1 MIGGIGM
8 RTVVR
13 KVDKT
18 RAEWTVRRAMDYLK
32 QEKLVLDNAVQR
44 GFVWNKD
51 VVRMSEF
58 ILSLIFER
66 PIPPI
71 YVAKFGDVYSA
82 MDGKQRI
89 TTIQQFMNDEFT
101 LEGLETLEIYDD
113 ETGETE
119 DVDIN
124 TLTFSEL
131 EESLQ
136 DAIKDATL
144 TFIIINEPSDDEMC
158 EYFYYLNNGMPLNAI
173 TSTRAKA
180 KSRKEITELGA
191 HELFKNA
198 LTAKAFERYT
208 NEDIVVKSYAML
220 HMDNPSMETKI
231 IRPYMA
237 EIEITEAD
245 QKQLVEVFDRIMNMH
260 SKIEDNKIAKRLLT
274 RTHMISIVPIVWKSL
289 QDGLSD
295 QQMVEWFVEFFSGK
309 KSATVSST
317 YNNYAGSG
325 SARKD
330 AVRSRLEAI
339 QENYNK
345 FFSQMA
351 LAS

>member
-1 MIGGIGM
+1 M
-8 RTVVR
+8 RTIVR

-18 RAEWTVRRAMDYLK
+18 RAEWTARKTVDSLK
-32 QEKLVLDNAVQR
+32 QGKLVLDNAVQR

-89 TTIQQFMNDEFT
+89 TTIEKFMNDEFA

-113 ETGETE
+113 ETGEPE
-119 DVDIN
+119 EVDIN

-136 DAIKDATL
+136 NAIKDSAL
-144 TFIIINEPSDDEMC
+144 TVIIINEPSEDEMC
-158 EYFYYLNNGMPLNAI
+158 EFFYYLNNGVPLNAI

-180 KSRKEITELGA
+180 KSRKEITELGS

-220 HMDNPSMETKI
+220 HMESPSMETKV

-237 EIEITEAD
+237 EIDITD
-245 QKQLVEVFDRIMNMH
+245 TDKKQLVEVFDRIMNMH
-260 SKIEDNKIAKRLLT
+260 RKIEDNKIAKRLLT

-289 QDGLSD
+289 
-295 QQMVEWFVEFFSGK
+295 
-309 KSATVSST
+309 
-317 YNNYAGSG
+317 
-325 SARKD
+325 
-330 AVRSRLEAI
+330 
-339 QENYNK
+339 
-345 FFSQMA
+345 
-351 LAS
+351 

>member
-1 MIGGIGM
+1 M
-8 RTVVR
+8 RTIVR
-13 KVDKT
+13 KIDKT
-18 RAEWTVRRAMDYLK
+18 RAEWTARKTVDYLK
-32 QEKLVLDNAVQR
+32 QGKLVLDNAVQR

-71 YVAKFGDVYSA
+71 YVAKFGETYSA

-89 TTIQQFMNDEFT
+89 TTIQRFMNDEFA
-101 LEGLETLEIYDD
+101 LEGLETVEISDD
-113 ETGETE
+113 ESGETE
-119 DVDIN
+119 EVDIN

-136 DAIKDATL
+136 DAIKDSVL
-144 TFIIINEPSDDEMC
+144 TIIIINEPSDDEMC
-158 EYFYYLNNGMPLNAI
+158 EFFYYLNNGMPLNAI

-180 KSRKEITELGA
+180 KSRKEITELGS

-198 LTAKAFERYT
+198 LTTKAFERYT

-220 HMDNPSMETKI
+220 HMKEPSMETKV
-231 IRPYMA
+231 IRPLMA
-237 EIEITEAD
+237 EIDITEAD
-245 QKQLVEVFDRIMNMH
+245 KKQLTEIYDRILEMH
-260 SKIEDNKIAKRLLT
+260 GKIEDTKIAKRLLT

-295 QQMVEWFVEFFSGK
+295 KQMVEWFVEFFSGK
-309 KSATVSST
+309 KSATISST
-317 YNNYAGSG
+317 YNTYAGSG
-325 SARKD
+325 SARKE
-330 AVRSRLEAI
+330 AVRNRLQAVE
-339 QENYNK
+339 ENYNK
-345 FFSQMA
+345 FFAKVS

>member
-1 MIGGIGM
+1 MKTIA
-8 RTVVR
+8 R

-18 RAEWTVRRAMDYLK
+18 RAEWTTRKTVDYLK
-32 QEKLVLDNAVQR
+32 QGKLVLDNAVQR

-71 YVAKFGDVYSA
+71 YVAKFGETYSA

-89 TTIQQFMNDEFT
+89 TTIQKFMNDEFA
-101 LEGLETLEIYDD
+101 LEGLEIVEIYDD
-113 ETGETE
+113 ELGETE
-119 DVDIN
+119 EVDIN
-124 TLTFSEL
+124 ALTFSEL

-136 DAIKDATL
+136 DAIKDSAL
-144 TFIIINEPSDDEMC
+144 TVIIINEPSDDEIC
-158 EYFYYLNNGMPLNAI
+158 EFFYYLNNGMPLNAI

-180 KSRKEITELGA
+180 KSRRKITDLGS

-220 HMDNPSMETKI
+220 HMKEPSMETKV
-231 IRPYMA
+231 IRPLMA
-237 EIEITEAD
+237 EIDITD
-245 QKQLVEVFDRIMNMH
+245 DDKRQLVEIFDRILKMH
-260 SKIEDNKIAKRLLT
+260 EKIEDAKIAKRLLT
-274 RTHMISIVPIVWKSL
+274 RTHMISIVPIVWESL

-295 QQMVEWFVEFFSGK
+295 KQMVEWFVEFFSGK
-309 KSATVSST
+309 KSATISST
-317 YNNYAGSG
+317 YNTYAGSG
-325 SARKD
+325 SARKE
-330 AVRSRLEAI
+330 AVRNRLQAI
-339 QENYNK
+339 EENYNK
-345 FFSQMA
+345 FFGKTA

>member
-1 MIGGIGM
+1 M
-8 RTVVR
+8 RTIVR

-18 RAEWTVRRAMDYLK
+18 RAEWTARKTVDYLK
-32 QEKLVLDNAVQR
+32 QGKLVLDNAVQR

-71 YVAKFGDVYSA
+71 YVAKFGDTYSA

-89 TTIQQFMNDEFT
+89 TTIQKFMNDEFA
-101 LEGLETLEIYDD
+101 LEGLEPVEIDDD
-113 ETGETE
+113 ETGERE
-119 DVDIN
+119 EADIN

-136 DAIKDATL
+136 DAIKDSAL
-144 TFIIINEPSDDEMC
+144 TVIILNEPTDDEMC
-158 EYFYYLNNGMPLNAI
+158 EFFYYLNNGMPLNAI

-180 KSRKEITELGA
+180 KSRKEITELGT

-220 HMDNPSMETKI
+220 HMEEPSMETKV
-231 IRPYMA
+231 IRPLMA
-237 EIEITEAD
+237 EIDITDAD
-245 QKQLVEVFDRIMNMH
+245 KKQLTEIFDRILEMH
-260 SKIEDNKIAKRLLT
+260 KKIEDTKIAKRLLT
-274 RTHMISIVPIVWKSL
+274 RTHMVSVVPIVWKSL

-295 QQMVEWFVEFFSGK
+295 KQMVEWFVEFFAGK
-309 KSATVSST
+309 KAATISPT
-317 YNNYAGSG
+317 YNTYAGSG
-325 SARKD
+325 SARKE
-330 AVRSRLEAI
+330 AVRNRLEAI
-339 QENYNK
+339 EEDYNK
-345 FFSQMA
+345 FFEKTA

>member
-1 MIGGIGM
+1 M
-8 RTVVR
+8 RTIVR

-18 RAEWTVRRAMDYLK
+18 RAEWTARKTVDYLK
-32 QEKLVLDNAVQR
+32 QGKLVLDNAVQR

-71 YVAKFGDVYSA
+71 YVAKLGEIYSA

-89 TTIQQFMNDEFT
+89 TTIQRFLNDEFA
-101 LEGLETLEIYDD
+101 LDGLETVEIYD
-113 ETGETE
+113 EESGEVE

-136 DAIKDATL
+136 DAIKDSVITV
-144 TFIIINEPSDDEMC
+144 IIINNPTDDEMC
-158 EYFYYLNNGMPLNAI
+158 EFFYYLNNGMPLNAI

-180 KSRKEITELGA
+180 KSRKEITELGS
-191 HELFKNA
+191 HELFKSA
-198 LTAKAFERYT
+198 LSAKAFERYT

-220 HMDNPSMETKI
+220 HMQEPSMETKV
-231 IRPYMA
+231 IRPLMA
-237 EIEITEAD
+237 EIEITD
-245 QKQLVEVFDRIMNMH
+245 TDNKQLMEVFDRILEMH
-260 SKIEDNKIAKRLLT
+260 KKIEDAKIAKRLLT
-274 RTHMISIVPIVWKSL
+274 RTHMVSIIPIVWKSL

-295 QQMVEWFVEFFSGK
+295 KQMAEWFVEFFAGK
-309 KSATVSST
+309 KAATISST
-317 YNNYAGSG
+317 YNTYAGSG
-325 SARKD
+325 SARKE
-330 AVRSRLEAI
+330 AVRNRLEAI
-339 QENYNK
+339 EESYNK
-345 FFSQMA
+345 FFGKAA
-351 LAS
+351 LAD

>member
-1 MIGGIGM
+1 M
-8 RTVVR
+8 RTIVR

-18 RAEWTVRRAMDYLK
+18 RAEWTARKTVDYLK
-32 QEKLVLDNAVQR
+32 QGKLVLDNAVQR

-58 ILSLIFER
+58 ILSLIIER

-71 YVAKFGDVYSA
+71 YVAKFGDTYSA

-89 TTIQQFMNDEFT
+89 TTIQKFINDEFT
-101 LEGLETLEIYDD
+101 LEGLEPVEINDD
-113 ETGETE
+113 ETGESE
-119 DVDIN
+119 EVDIN

-136 DAIKDATL
+136 NAIKDSAL
-144 TFIIINEPSDDEMC
+144 TVIIINEPTDDEMC
-158 EYFYYLNNGMPLNAI
+158 EFFYYLNNGMPLNAI

-180 KSRKEITELGA
+180 KSRKEITELGS

-220 HMDNPSMETKI
+220 YMEEPSMETKV
-231 IRPYMA
+231 IRPLMA
-237 EIEITEAD
+237 EIDITDAD
-245 QKQLVEVFDRIMNMH
+245 KKQLTEIFDRILEMYK
-260 SKIEDNKIAKRLLT
+260 KIEDTKIAKRLLT
-274 RTHMISIVPIVWKSL
+274 RTHMVSVVPIVWKSL

-295 QQMVEWFVEFFSGK
+295 KQMVEWFVEFFAGK
-309 KSATVSST
+309 KSATISST
-317 YNNYAGSG
+317 YNTYAGSG
-325 SARKD
+325 SARKE
-330 AVRSRLEAI
+330 AVRNRLEAI
-339 QENYNK
+339 EENYNK
-345 FFSQMA
+345 FFGKVA

>member
-1 MIGGIGM
+1 M
-8 RTVVR
+8 RTIVR

-18 RAEWTVRRAMDYLK
+18 RAEWTARKTVDYLK
-32 QEKLVLDNAVQR
+32 QGKLVLDNAVQR

-71 YVAKFGDVYSA
+71 YVAKFGDTYSA

-89 TTIQQFMNDEFT
+89 TTIQKFMNDEFA
-101 LEGLETLEIYDD
+101 LEGLESVEIDDD
-113 ETGETE
+113 ETGEME
-119 DVDIN
+119 EVDIN

-136 DAIKDATL
+136 DAIKDSAL
-144 TFIIINEPSDDEMC
+144 TIIIINEPTDDEMC
-158 EYFYYLNNGMPLNAI
+158 EFFYYLNNGMPLNAI

-180 KSRKEITELGA
+180 RSRKEITELGE

-198 LTAKAFERYT
+198 LSSKAFERYT

-220 HMDNPSMETKI
+220 HMEEPSMETKV
-231 IRPYMA
+231 IRPLMA
-237 EIEITEAD
+237 EIDITDAD
-245 QKQLVEVFDRIMNMH
+245 KKQLMEIFDRILEMH
-260 SKIEDNKIAKRLLT
+260 KKIEDTKIAKRLLT
-274 RTHMISIVPIVWKSL
+274 RTHMVSVVPIVWKSL

-295 QQMVEWFVEFFSGK
+295 KQMIEWFVEFFAGK
-309 KSATVSST
+309 KAATISST
-317 YNNYAGSG
+317 YNTYAGSG
-325 SARKD
+325 SARKE
-330 AVRSRLEAI
+330 AVRNRLEAI
-339 QENYNK
+339 EENYNK
-345 FFSQMA
+345 FFEKAVMA
-351 LAS
+351 S

>member
-1 MIGGIGM
+1 M
-8 RTVVR
+8 RTIVR

-18 RAEWTVRRAMDYLK
+18 RAEWTARKTVDYLK
-32 QEKLVLDNAVQR
+32 QGKLVLDNAVQR

-71 YVAKFGDVYSA
+71 YVAKFGDTYSA

-89 TTIQQFMNDEFT
+89 TTIQRFMNDEFA
-101 LEGLETLEIYDD
+101 LEGLETVEILDD
-113 ETGETE
+113 ESGEIE
-119 DVDIN
+119 EIDIN

-136 DAIKDATL
+136 DSIKDSVL
-144 TFIIINEPSDDEMC
+144 TVIIINEPSDDEMC
-158 EYFYYLNNGMPLNAI
+158 EFFYYLNNGMPLNAI

-220 HMDNPSMETKI
+220 HMEEPSMETKV
-231 IRPYMA
+231 IRPLMA
-237 EIEITEAD
+237 EMLIEETDKRQLTEI
-245 QKQLVEVFDRIMNMH
+245 FDRILEMH
-260 SKIEDNKIAKRLLT
+260 KKIEDDKIAKRLLT

-289 QDGLSD
+289 QEGLSD
-295 QQMVEWFVEFFSGK
+295 KQMVEWFVEFFSGK
-309 KSATVSST
+309 KSATISSA
-317 YNNYAGSG
+317 YNTYAGSG
-325 SARKD
+325 SARKE
-330 AVRSRLEAI
+330 AVRNRLEAI
-339 QENYNK
+339 EESYNK
-345 FFSQMA
+345 FFEKLA
-351 LAS
+351 LAG

>member
-1 MIGGIGM
+1 M
-8 RTVVR
+8 RTITR

-18 RAEWTVRRAMDYLK
+18 RAEWTARRTVDFLK
-32 QEKLVLDNAVQR
+32 QGKLVLDNAVQR
-44 GFVWNKD
+44 GFVWNRD
-51 VVRMSEF
+51 MIRMSEF

-89 TTIQQFMNDEFT
+89 TTIQKFMNDEFT
-101 LEGLETLEIYDD
+101 LEGLETVEIYDD

-119 DVDIN
+119 EVDIN

-136 DAIKDATL
+136 DAIKDSLL
-144 TFIIINEPSDDEMC
+144 TVIIINEPSDDEMC

-180 KSRKEITELGA
+180 KSRKEITELGS

-198 LTAKAFERYT
+198 LTEKAFERYT

-220 HMDNPSMETKI
+220 HMENPSMETKV

-237 EIEITEAD
+237 EIEITD
-245 QKQLVEVFDRIMNMH
+245 TDKKQLIEIFDRILEMH
-260 SKIEDNKIAKRLLT
+260 SKIDDKKIAKRLLT

-295 QQMVEWFVEFFSGK
+295 NQMVEWFVEFFSGK
-309 KSATVSST
+309 KSATINPV

-330 AVRSRLEAI
+330 AVRNRLEAI
-339 QENYNK
+339 KEDYKK
-345 FFSQMA
+345 FFDRMA
-351 LAS
+351 MAS